1 MESILSED
9 VVKILEGAFEKNES
23 VLLHELLWTIDAKHR
38 LILNLDEI
46 NSAIDLIG
54 GIRKRTDGDVV
65 ELNELKLK
73 KSDYIIDEDIIKA
86 MRIYNEH
93 FKK

>member
-1 MESILSED
+1 D
-9 VVKILEGAFEKNES
+9 VVKILEGAFAKNES
-23 VLLHELLWTIDAKHR
+23 VFLHELLWTIDAKHR

-65 ELNELKLK
+65 ELNELELE
-73 KSDYIIDEDIIKA
+73 KSDYIIDEDMISA
-86 MRIYNEH
+86 MKIYNEH
-93 FKK
+93 LKR